1 MPEKKV
7 RTVVHNGRRRS
18 TGEAYSPRHNS
29 RSGGIG
35 DHVLANPERKN
46 IYITLDF
53 DGNPT
58 MHEQVDFE
66 KHEREFYE
74 VFRPSLEAQNERYRK
89 KGNKDRILTMDEYR
103 EARPPE
109 ETILQVGNKDFEIL
123 PEITRIAVAKWIDQM
138 RAKYGS
144 RYKIVD
150 VAIHYDEPGTG
161 GGICADGSTSKNT
174 SGHAHVR
181 AVWCAEGKDGWVV
194 SESKALAQLGVT
206 YDDSR
211 ARSRYNNPKITF
223 TQEARE
229 LFNQLVEEQNVAVE
243 TVPAR
248 PGKRTMTKEE
258 YITEQLREHQSE
270 LRDEVE
276 KLSNECLEIQTEA
289 ALVAQRRDELAEEV
303 TVLAEK
309 KSFLETTLR
318 GLEKTVEQLKKIVLP
333 IQKFFTRLASIKIG
347 KGRSAL
353 DDLMLSSE
361 VTPAYDALKDLQ
373 DLDERV

>member
-7 RTVVHNGRRRS
+7 RTTVHNGRRRS
-18 TGEAYSPRHNS
+18 TGEAYSPKHNS

-89 KGNKDRILTMDEYR
+89 KGKKDRILTMDQDR

-109 ETILQVGNKDFEIL
+109 ETILQVGNKDMAVP
-123 PEITRIAVAKWIDQM
+123 PEVTKIAVAKWIDQM

-161 GGICADGSTSKNT
+161 GGVCADGSRSKNT
-174 SGHAHVR
+174 SGHAHIR
-181 AVWCAEGKDGWVV
+181 AIFCAEGKDGWVV
-194 SESKALAQLGVT
+194 SESKALAQLGIT

-223 TQEARE
+223 TQESRD
-229 LFNQLVEEQNVAVE
+229 LFTQLVEEQNIAIE
-243 TVPAR
+243 TTPAR

-258 YITEQLREHQSE
+258 YITEQLREHKKE
-270 LRDEVE
+270 LQDEVE
-276 KLSNECLEIQTEA
+276 NLSNERSEIQSET
-289 ALVAQRRDELAEEV
+289 ALEAQRRDELVEEV
-303 TVLAEK
+303 AVLTEK
-309 KSFLETTLR
+309 KSLLETALR
-318 GLEKTVEQLKKIVLP
+318 GLERAVEHLKKTVMP
-333 IQKFFTRLASIKIG
+333 IQKFFERLAGIRLG

-353 DDLMLSSE
+353 DELMLDSE
-361 VTPAYDALKDLQ
+361 VAPAYDALKELEGM
-373 DLDERV
+373 DERS

>member
-18 TGEAYSPRHNS
+18 TGEAYSPKHNS

-35 DHVLANPERKN
+35 NHVLANPEHKN

-58 MHEQVDFE
+58 LHEQVDFE

-109 ETILQVGNKDFEIL
+109 ETLLQVGNKDMAVL
-123 PEITRIAVAKWIDQM
+123 PEVTRIAVAKWIDQM

-161 GGICADGSTSKNT
+161 GGICADGSQSKNL

-206 YDDSR
+206 YDDSH

-223 TQEARE
+223 TQESRE
-229 LFNQLVEEQNVAVE
+229 LFNQLVEEQNINVE
-243 TVPAR
+243 KVPAR
-248 PGKRTMTKEE
+248 PGKKTMTKEQ
-258 YITEQLREHQSE
+258 YITEQLR
-270 LRDEVE
+270 VE
-276 KLSNECLEIQTEA
+276 KKELEVNVTELSNECADIRIATALE
-289 ALVAQRRDELAEEV
+289 AQRMDVLTKEV
-303 TVLAEK
+303 EVLAEK
-309 KSFLETTLR
+309 KSLLERTLK
-318 GLEKTVEQLKKIVLP
+318 GLEKAVEQLKKTVLP
-333 IQKFFTRLASIKIG
+333 IQKFFERLASIRLG
-347 KGRSAL
+347 KDRSAL
-353 DDLMLSSE
+353 DELLLNAN
-361 VTPAYDALKDLQ
+361 VTHAYDAIKE
-373 DLDERV
+373 LDEER

>member
-18 TGEAYSPRHNS
+18 TGEAYSPKHNS

-35 DHVLANPERKN
+35 NHVLANPEHKN

-58 MHEQVDFE
+58 LHEQVDFE

-103 EARPPE
+103 EARTPE
-109 ETILQVGNKDFEIL
+109 ETILQVGNKDMAVL
-123 PEITRIAVAKWIDQM
+123 PEVTRITVAKWIDQM

-161 GGICADGSTSKNT
+161 GGICADGSQSKNL

-206 YDDSR
+206 YDDSH

-223 TQEARE
+223 TQESRE
-229 LFNQLVEEQNVAVE
+229 LFNQLVEEQNINVE
-243 TVPAR
+243 KVPAR
-248 PGKRTMTKEE
+248 PGKKTMTKEQ
-258 YITEQLREHQSE
+258 YITEQLR
-270 LRDEVE
+270 VE
-276 KLSNECLEIQTEA
+276 KKELEVNVTELSNECADIRIATALE
-289 ALVAQRRDELAEEV
+289 AQRMNELTKEV
-303 TVLAEK
+303 EVLAEK
-309 KSFLETTLR
+309 KSLLERTLR
-318 GLEKTVEQLKKIVLP
+318 GLEKTVEQLKKTVLP
-333 IQKFFTRLASIKIG
+333 IQKFFERLASIRLG
-347 KGRSAL
+347 KDRSAL
-353 DDLMLSSE
+353 DELLLNAN
-361 VTPAYDALKDLQ
+361 VTPAYDAIKEW
-373 DLDERV
+373 DEER

>member
-18 TGEAYSPRHNS
+18 TGEAYSPKHNS

-109 ETILQVGNKDFEIL
+109 ETILQVGNKDSEIL
-123 PEITRIAVAKWIDQM
+123 PEITKIAVAKWIDQM

-161 GGICADGSTSKNT
+161 GGICADGSQSKNL

-223 TQEARE
+223 TQESRE
-229 LFNQLVEEQNVAVE
+229 LFNQLVEEQNIAIE
-243 TVPAR
+243 TTPAR

-258 YITEQLREHQSE
+258 YITEQLREHKEQ
-270 LRDEVE
+270 LRTEVE
-276 KLSNECLEIQTEA
+276 NLSDECLEIQTEA
-289 ALVAQRRDELAEEV
+289 ALEAQRRDELAVEV
-303 TVLAEK
+303 VELTK
-309 KSFLETTLR
+309 KKTILESALR
-318 GLEKTVEQLKKIVLP
+318 GLEKAVERLKKTIGP
-333 IQKFFTRLASIKIG
+333 IQKFFEKLSNIKLW
-347 KGRSAL
+347 KGHSAL
-353 DDLMLSSE
+353 DELLDNDAS
-361 VTPAYDALKDLQ
+361 AYNALKEFEEM
-373 DLDERV
+373 DER

>member
-18 TGEAYSPRHNS
+18 TGEAYSPKHNS

-35 DHVLANPERKN
+35 NHVLANPEHKN

-58 MHEQVDFE
+58 LHEQVDFE

-109 ETILQVGNKDFEIL
+109 ETILQVGNKDMAVL
-123 PEITRIAVAKWIDQM
+123 PEVTRIAVAKWIDQM

-161 GGICADGSTSKNT
+161 GGICADGSQSKNL

-206 YDDSR
+206 YDDSH

-223 TQEARE
+223 TQESRE
-229 LFNQLVEEQNVAVE
+229 LFNQLVEEQNINVE
-243 TVPAR
+243 KVPAR
-248 PGKRTMTKEE
+248 PGKKTMTKEQ
-258 YITEQLREHQSE
+258 YITEQLR
-270 LRDEVE
+270 VE
-276 KLSNECLEIQTEA
+276 KKELEVNVTELSNECADIRIATALE
-289 ALVAQRRDELAEEV
+289 AQRMDELTKEV
-303 TVLAEK
+303 EVLAEK
-309 KSFLETTLR
+309 KSLLERTLR
-318 GLEKTVEQLKKIVLP
+318 GLEKAVEQLKKTVLP
-333 IQKFFTRLASIKIG
+333 IQKFFERLASIRLG
-347 KGRSAL
+347 KDRSAL
-353 DDLMLSSE
+353 DELLLNAN
-361 VTPAYDALKDLQ
+361 VTHAYDSIKE
-373 DLDERV
+373 LDEER

>member
-18 TGEAYSPRHNS
+18 TGEAYSPKHNS

-109 ETILQVGNKDFEIL
+109 ETILQVGNKNSEIL
-123 PEITRIAVAKWIDQM
+123 PEVTRIAVAKWIDQM

-161 GGICADGSTSKNT
+161 GGICADGSQSKNL

-223 TQEARE
+223 TQESRE
-229 LFNQLVEEQNVAVE
+229 LFNQLVEEQNIAVE

-258 YITEQLREHQSE
+258 YITEQLREHQAE
-270 LRDEVE
+270 LRTEVE
-276 KLSNECLEIQTEA
+276 NLSDECLEIQTEA
-289 ALVAQRRDELAEEV
+289 ALEAQRRDELAVEV
-303 TVLAEK
+303 VELTK
-309 KSFLETTLR
+309 KKTLLESALH
-318 GLEKTVEQLKKIVLP
+318 GLEKAVDRLKKTIGP
-333 IQKFFTRLASIKIG
+333 IQIFFEKLSNIRLW
-347 KGRSAL
+347 KGHSAL
-353 DDLMLSSE
+353 DELLDNDAS
-361 VTPAYDALKDLQ
+361 AYNALKGLEEM
-373 DLDERV
+373 DER

>member
-18 TGEAYSPRHNS
+18 TGEAYSPKHNS

-35 DHVLANPERKN
+35 NHVLANPEHKN

-58 MHEQVDFE
+58 LHEQVDFE
-66 KHEREFYE
+66 KHECEFYE

-109 ETILQVGNKDFEIL
+109 ETILQVGNKDMAVL
-123 PEITRIAVAKWIDQM
+123 PEVTRIAVAKWIDQM

-161 GGICADGSTSKNT
+161 GGICADGSQSKNL

-223 TQEARE
+223 TQESRE
-229 LFNQLVEEQNVAVE
+229 LFNQLVEEQNINVE
-243 TVPAR
+243 KVPAR
-248 PGKRTMTKEE
+248 PGKKTMTKEQH
-258 YITEQLREHQSE
+258 ITEQLR
-270 LRDEVE
+270 VE
-276 KLSNECLEIQTEA
+276 KKELEVNVTALSNECADIRIATALE
-289 ALVAQRRDELAEEV
+289 AQRMDELTKEV
-303 TVLAEK
+303 EVLAEK
-309 KSFLETTLR
+309 KSLLERTLR
-318 GLEKTVEQLKKIVLP
+318 GLEKAVEQLKKTVLP
-333 IQKFFTRLASIKIG
+333 IQKFFERLASIRLG
-347 KGRSAL
+347 KDRSAL
-353 DDLMLSSE
+353 DELLLNAN
-361 VTPAYDALKDLQ
+361 VTHAYDAIKE
-373 DLDERV
+373 LDEER

>member
-7 RTVVHNGRRRS
+7 RTTVHNGRRRS
-18 TGEAYSPRHNS
+18 TGEAYSPKHNS

-35 DHVLANPERKN
+35 DHVLANPARKN

-58 MHEQVDFE
+58 LHDTVDFE
-66 KHEREFYE
+66 AHERQFYE

-109 ETILQVGNKDFEIL
+109 ETILQVGNANMAVL
-123 PEITRIAVAKWIDQM
+123 PEVTRMAVAKWIDEM
-138 RAKYGS
+138 KARYGS

-161 GGICADGSTSKNT
+161 GGICADGSRSKNL

-223 TQEARE
+223 TQESRE

-258 YITEQLREHQSE
+258 YITEQLREHQEE
-270 LRDEVE
+270 LRNEVE
-276 KLSNECLEIQTEA
+276 ILSNERSEIQAET
-289 ALVAQRRDELAEEV
+289 ALEAQRRDELVEEV
-303 TVLAEK
+303 AVLTEK
-309 KSFLETTLR
+309 KSLLETALR
-318 GLEKTVEQLKKIVLP
+318 GLERAVEQLKKTVMP
-333 IQKFFTRLASIKIG
+333 IQKFFERLAGIRLG

-353 DDLMLSSE
+353 DELMLDSE
-361 VTPAYDALKDLQ
+361 VAPAYDALKELQ
-373 DLDERV
+373 DMDERN

>member
-18 TGEAYSPRHNS
+18 TGEAYSPKHNS

-35 DHVLANPERKN
+35 NHVLANPEHKN

-58 MHEQVDFE
+58 LHEQVDFE

-109 ETILQVGNKDFEIL
+109 ETILQVGNKDMAVL
-123 PEITRIAVAKWIDQM
+123 PEVTRIAVAKWIDQM

-161 GGICADGSTSKNT
+161 GGICADGSQSKNL

-206 YDDSR
+206 YDDSH

-223 TQEARE
+223 TQESRE
-229 LFNQLVEEQNVAVE
+229 LFNHLVEEQNINVE
-243 TVPAR
+243 KVPAR
-248 PGKRTMTKEE
+248 PGKKTMTKEQ
-258 YITEQLREHQSE
+258 YITEQLR
-270 LRDEVE
+270 VE
-276 KLSNECLEIQTEA
+276 KKELEVNVTELSNECADIRIATALE
-289 ALVAQRRDELAEEV
+289 AQRMDELTKEV
-303 TVLAEK
+303 EVLAEK
-309 KSFLETTLR
+309 KSLLERTLR
-318 GLEKTVEQLKKIVLP
+318 GLEKAVEQLKKTVLP
-333 IQKFFTRLASIKIG
+333 IQKFFERLASIRLG
-347 KGRSAL
+347 KDRSAL
-353 DDLMLSSE
+353 DELLLNAN
-361 VTPAYDALKDLQ
+361 VTHAYDAIKE
-373 DLDERV
+373 LDEER

>member
-7 RTVVHNGRRRS
+7 RTTVHNGRRRC
-18 TGEAYSPRHNS
+18 TGEAYCPKHNS

-35 DHVLANPERKN
+35 DHVLANPARKN

-58 MHEQVDFE
+58 LHDTVDFE
-66 KHEREFYE
+66 AHERQFYE

-109 ETILQVGNKDFEIL
+109 ETILQVGNKDQMVL
-123 PEITRIAVAKWIDQM
+123 PEVTRMAVAKWIDEM
-138 RAKYGS
+138 KARYGS

-150 VAIHYDEPGTG
+150 VAIHYDEPGT
-161 GGICADGSTSKNT
+161 DGRRNT
-174 SGHAHVR
+174 NASGHAHIR

-194 SESKALAQLGVT
+194 SESKALAQLGIT
-206 YDDSR
+206 HDESR

-223 TQEARE
+223 TQESRE
-229 LFNQLVEEQNVAVE
+229 LFNQLVEEQNIDIE

-258 YITEQLREHQSE
+258 YITEQLREEQVILQSE
-270 LRDEVE
+270 VE
-276 KLSNECLEIQTEA
+276 TLSNERSEIKAEA
-289 ALVAQRRDELAEEV
+289 ALEAQKRDELAEEV
-303 TVLAEK
+303 AVLAEK
-309 KSFLETTLR
+309 KSFLETALL
-318 GLEKTVEQLKKIVLP
+318 GLERAVEHLKKTVMP
-333 IQKFFTRLASIKIG
+333 IQKFFERLAGIRLG

-353 DDLMLSSE
+353 DELMLDSE
-361 VTPAYDALKDLQ
+361 VAPAYDALKELQ
-373 DLDERV
+373 EMDERH

>member
-18 TGEAYSPRHNS
+18 TGEAYSPKHNS

-35 DHVLANPERKN
+35 NHVLANPEHKN

-58 MHEQVDFE
+58 LHEQVDFE

-109 ETILQVGNKDFEIL
+109 ETLLQVGNKDMAVL
-123 PEITRIAVAKWIDQM
+123 PEVTRIAVAKWIDQM

-161 GGICADGSTSKNT
+161 GGICADGSQSKNL

-206 YDDSR
+206 YDDSH

-223 TQEARE
+223 TQESRE
-229 LFNQLVEEQNVAVE
+229 LFNQLVEEQNINVE
-243 TVPAR
+243 KVPAR
-248 PGKRTMTKEE
+248 PGKKTMTKEQ
-258 YITEQLREHQSE
+258 YITEQLR
-270 LRDEVE
+270 VE
-276 KLSNECLEIQTEA
+276 KKELEVNVTELSNECADIRIATALE
-289 ALVAQRRDELAEEV
+289 AQRMDELTKEV
-303 TVLAEK
+303 EVLAEK
-309 KSFLETTLR
+309 KSLLERTLK
-318 GLEKTVEQLKKIVLP
+318 GLEKAVEQLKKTVLP
-333 IQKFFTRLASIKIG
+333 IQKFFERLASIRLG
-347 KGRSAL
+347 KDRSAL
-353 DDLMLSSE
+353 DELLLNAN
-361 VTPAYDALKDLQ
+361 VTHAYDAIKE
-373 DLDERV
+373 LDEER